1 MGVIDKFINNFKSRN
16 AKFKE
21 YQEDERIQRQL
32 SERKLSHNERIL
44 NKLLEEERQKQIR
57 NQLDFMVKKRKM
69 EDLNKQRNFMKF
81 NQEWFN
87 NNSILNQK
95 NVFKSS
101 GGF

>member
-1 MGVIDKFINNFKSRN
+1 MGVIDKFINNFKGRN

-21 YQEDERIQRQL
+21 YQEDDRIQRQL

-44 NKLLEEERQKQIR
+44 NKLMEEERQKQIR

-69 EDLNKQRNFMKF
+69 EELNKERNFMKF
-81 NQEWFN
+81 NKNMFN
-87 NNSILNQK
+87 NSSLLKAK
-95 NVFKSS
+95 NIFKS